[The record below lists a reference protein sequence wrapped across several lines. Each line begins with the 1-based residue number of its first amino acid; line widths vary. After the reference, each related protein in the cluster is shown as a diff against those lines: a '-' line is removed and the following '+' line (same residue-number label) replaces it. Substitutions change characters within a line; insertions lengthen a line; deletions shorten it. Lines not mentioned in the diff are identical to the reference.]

1 MKDDTLKEERA
12 HIVAKLR
19 QYFQDERE
27 EEWGELPAA
36 MLLDFIER
44 EIGPFF
50 HNRAV
55 REAKAKTVAAFATLT
70 EEMEY
75 MEILVPKKPGP
86 GPSRG

>member
-12 HIVAKLR
+12 QITAKLR
-19 QYFQDERE
+19 QYFQEERE
-27 EEWGELPAA
+27 EELGELPAA

-55 REAKAKTVAAFATLT
+55 REAKAKTVAAFAALT

-75 MEILVPKKPGP
+75 MEMLVPKKPGRR
-86 GPSRG
+86 PSRD